1 MMESKFDKLK
11 KVFIGKTKK
20 ILINSIKEEIKTLFA
35 EELAKFKEEVNKK
48 MVETTSTNKML

>member
-20 ILINSIKEEIKTLFA
+20 ILINSIKEEIKTLFV

-48 MVETTSTNKML
+48 MVDTTSTNKML

>member
-20 ILINSIKEEIKTLFA
+20 IFINSIKEEIKTLFA